1 MDYKTPL
8 SWDNDELI
16 YQISLTQIPGVGEYL
31 AKLLV
36 SYCGSAKGVF
46 TEKKSFLLKI
56 PEIGDFTAHSI
67 SKFKHFDFAVQEIE
81 LLKANQITPIFYL
94 DEKFPAKLKVYDD
107 SPILMYYK
115 GNANLNHQRI
125 ISIVGTR
132 KSTAYGKQFTD
143 DLISELAKYDVM
155 VISGLA
161 FGTDTNAHKACVK
174 NNVTTVGV
182 LGHGFHTLF
191 PSSNKKLSEEMILNG
206 GLLTEYNFSMPGNK
220 ENFPKRNRIVAGM
233 SDAIIVVESAIK
245 GGSLITADIANS
257 YDKDIYALPGRINDP
272 YSLGCNKLLYDHKAS
287 IIDSI
292 PGLIFSLGYQK
303 NKPNKQSQQMQ
314 MDLHLSADEKL
325 VYNELSKGEQTI
337 DDLFFYTKI
346 SVSKLALV
354 LLDLEFKNLVKS
366 LPGKKYALA
375 YSMG

>member
-1 MDYKTPL
+1 
-8 SWDNDELI
+8 
-16 YQISLTQIPGVGEYL
+16 
-31 AKLLV
+31 
-36 SYCGSAKGVF
+36 
-46 TEKKSFLLKI
+46 
-56 PEIGDFTAHSI
+56 
-67 SKFKHFDFAVQEIE
+67 
-81 LLKANQITPIFYL
+81 
-94 DEKFPAKLKVYDD
+94 
-107 SPILMYYK
+107 
-115 GNANLNHQRI
+115 
-125 ISIVGTR
+125 
-132 KSTAYGKQFTD
+132 
-143 DLISELAKYDVM
+143 
-155 VISGLA
+155 
-161 FGTDTNAHKACVK
+161 
-174 NNVTTVGV
+174 
-182 LGHGFHTLF
+182 
-191 PSSNKKLSEEMILNG
+191 
-206 GLLTEYNFSMPGNK
+206 
-220 ENFPKRNRIVAGM
+220 M

>member
-1 MDYKTPL
+1 MKTPF
-8 SWDNDELI
+8 SWENEELI

-56 PEIGDFTAHSI
+56 PEIGDYTAQSI
-67 SKFKHFDFAVQEIE
+67 SKFKEFDFAIQEIE
-81 LLKANQITPIFYL
+81 LMKLNDITPIFYL
-94 DEKFPAKLKVYDD
+94 DERFPARLKNYDD
-107 SPILMYYK
+107 SPILLYYK
-115 GNANLNHQRI
+115 GNADLNHQKI

-132 KSTAYGKQFTD
+132 KSTIYGKQFTE
-143 DLISELAKYDVM
+143 DLILELAKYDVLI
-155 VISGLA
+155 ISGLA
-161 FGTDTNAHKACVK
+161 SGTDTNAHKTSLK
-174 NNVTTVGV
+174 NNVPTIGV

-191 PSSNKKLSEEMILNG
+191 PALNKRLSEEMLLNG
-206 GLLTEYNFSMPGNK
+206 GLLTEFNFNMPGNK

-233 SDAIIVVESAIK
+233 SDAIIVVESGLK

-257 YDKDIYALPGRINDP
+257 YNKDIYALPGRINDQ

-287 IIDSI
+287 IIESI
-292 PGLIFSLGYQK
+292 NGLIFSLGYK
-303 NKPNKQSQQMQ
+303 NNKHNKQSQQLQ
-314 MDLHLSADEKL
+314 MDLHLSAEEKL

-337 DDLFFYTKI
+337 DDLFFNTQI
-346 SVSKLALV
+346 NVSKLALV

-366 LPGKKYALA
+366 LPGKKYTLA
-375 YSMG
+375 QSMG